1 MPSPDT
7 GKQRAETSKQRT
19 ETGKQRAARIP
30 LDYYKKSDRL
40 ERWKLWL
47 GLAALLATGGWL
59 AAGLLRDDRGRGYYS
74 RGPVAT
80 VHVAWE
86 SNCNA
91 CHVPFTP
98 INGQTWASE
107 LVDNPHAGNQR
118 CEACHAGPAHHQNMT
133 PDLACASC
141 HRDHRGRDASL
152 VRLADSDCSQCH
164 RDLAA
169 HRRGGAAGLEF
180 KADIRRF
187 AKGDHPEFRAVR
199 DKKDP
204 GSLKFNHKRHMTAG
218 LEANFTLGKIPL
230 KDQARYGK
238 QGDDAKA
245 LVQLDCAS
253 CHQLDS
259 RDFGSGK
266 ERSREPSAG
275 LMLPPRSAGAYMLPI
290 SYEKHC
296 QACHPLTVERTNA
309 DDPNSGPV
317 AVWHRL
323 QPDKVH
329 EFLESYYTGQA
340 LKDNRKAFEKPKPQR
355 PLPGQLLTE
364 GEKQALMGVPDK
376 IKQAERQ
383 LYVGK
388 KTCAECHTYDLGK
401 AGTIDEALRKEGVP
415 EFRIKAPEVPDVWFK
430 HGRFSHLA
438 HRAVDCKSCHPQ
450 ADPKNPKASEVSSDV
465 MVPGIDNCLQCH
477 APKTTSGGGA
487 RFDCTECHR
496 YHNGDHPLQGI
507 GARRRA
513 AKEVGD
519 VRRFLSGPPD
529 R

>member
-1 MPSPDT
+1 MAPPET
-7 GKQRAETSKQRT
+7 GKASP

-30 LDYYKKSDRL
+30 LDYYKKPNRL
-40 ERWKLWL
+40 ERWTLWL

-59 AAGLLRDDRGRGYYS
+59 AAGLLRDDRGRGNYS
-74 RGPVAT
+74 RGPVAA
-80 VHVAWE
+80 VHAAWE
-86 SNCNA
+86 SNCTA

-98 INGQTWASE
+98 INGPTWASAW
-107 LVDNPHAGNQR
+107 VDNPHASNQR
-118 CEACHAGPAHHQNMT
+118 CEACHAGPAHHPNQT

-152 VRLADSDCSQCH
+152 VHLADSDCTQCH

-169 HRRGGAAGLEF
+169 HRREGATGLEY
-180 KADIRRF
+180 KSDIPRF
-187 AKGDHPEFRAVR
+187 AKGDHPEFRILR
-199 DKKDP
+199 DKRRDP

-218 LEANFTLGKIPL
+218 LEASFTLAKIPNA
-230 KDQARYGK
+230 KDRARYGK
-238 QGDDAKA
+238 PGDDKT

-259 RDFGSGK
+259 RDLQAG
-266 ERSREPSAG
+266 RDRPREPSAG
-275 LMLPPRSAGAYMLPI
+275 PVLPSRSEGAYMLPV

-296 QACHPLTVERTNA
+296 QACHPLTVERTNG
-309 DDPNSGPV
+309 DDPKTGLVS
-317 AVWHRL
+317 VWHRL

-340 LKDNRKAFEKPKPQR
+340 LKGNHKPFKKDPPRR

-364 GEKQALMGVPDK
+364 EEKQALLGIPEK

-388 KTCAECHTYDLGK
+388 KTCGECHTYDLGK
-401 AGTIDEALRKEGVP
+401 AGTIDEALRKKGAP
-415 EFRIKAPEVPDVWFK
+415 DCRIKPPEVLDVWFK
-430 HGRFSHLA
+430 HARFSHLA

-450 ADPKNPKASEVSSDV
+450 ADPKNPRASTDSGDV
-465 MVPGIDNCLQCH
+465 MLPGIDNCVQCH
-477 APKTTSGGGA
+477 APKTASGGGA

-496 YHNGDHPLQGI
+496 YHNGGDPLQGI
-507 GARRRA
+507 GARRRG

-519 VRRFLSGPPD
+519 VHRFLLGPPD
-529 R
+529 K